1 MTTRDNDDTQ
11 PLKVTRPAPEAG
23 PRRPYS
29 SPLIVDAAGLS
40 HRGVVRADNQDH
52 YLVAR
57 VGRSLDTL
65 ITSLPDGEVPDRFDE
80 TGYVMM
86 VADGMGGAAA
96 GEVASRMAIS
106 TLINIVLDIPDWIM
120 KLDDDGA
127 EELMRRAVGYYRQID
142 QALITRA
149 EAEPALN
156 GMGTTMTVV
165 YSVGRDLFVGHA
177 GDSRAYLF
185 RNGRLQQ
192 LTRDHTHVQMMVE
205 AGAITHEEAGTHR
218 LRHVLTNVLGG
229 NAELTDVDIDRLG
242 LAAHDRLL
250 LCTDG
255 LTEVV
260 GDDEIAEVLGRM
272 KSPEVACRSL
282 VDLALERGGPD
293 NVTVVTARFSFDPGA
308 ADAREN
314 GEPEN
319 RP

>member
-1 MTTRDNDDTQ
+1 MTMHNDDTQ
-11 PLKVTRPAPEAG
+11 PLKVMRSETDSG
-23 PRRPYS
+23 PRRPYT
-29 SPLIVDAAGLS
+29 SPLLIDAAGLS
-40 HRGVVRADNQDH
+40 HRGVVRSDNQDH

-106 TLINIVLDIPDWIM
+106 TLVNIFLDIPDWIM
-120 KLDDDGA
+120 KLDDAGA
-127 EELMRRAVGYYRQID
+127 EELMRRAVGYYRQVD
-142 QALITRA
+142 RALAQRV
-149 EAEPALN
+149 EAEPELD
-156 GMGTTMTVV
+156 GMGTTMTVA
-165 YSVGRDLFVGHA
+165 YSVGRDLFVAHA
-177 GDSRAYLF
+177 GDSRAYLY
-185 RNGRLQQ
+185 RNGRLEQI
-192 LTRDHTHVQMMVE
+192 TRDHTHVQMMVD
-205 AGAITHEEAGTHR
+205 AGAISHEEAGTHR

-229 NAELTDVDIDRLG
+229 SAELTDVDIERIG

-260 GDDEIAEVLGRM
+260 GHDEIADILGRM

-293 NVTVVTARFSFDPGA
+293 NVTVVTARFAADPGHT
-308 ADAREN
+308 DP
-314 GEPEN
+314 GESGDQE
-319 RP
+319 R

>member
-1 MTTRDNDDTQ
+1 MATPEHDDTQ
-11 PLKVTRPAPEAG
+11 PLKVMRSEPGSG

-29 SPLIVDAAGLS
+29 SPLLVDSAGLS
-40 HRGVVRADNQDH
+40 HRGHVRSDNQDH

-106 TLINIVLDIPDWIM
+106 TLVNIFLDIPDWIM
-120 KLDDDGA
+120 KLDDAGA
-127 EELMRRAVGYYRQID
+127 EEVMRRAVGYYRQVD
-142 QALITRA
+142 EALTERA
-149 EAEPALN
+149 AAEPALS
-156 GMGTTMTVV
+156 GMGTTMTVA
-165 YSVGRDLFVGHA
+165 YTIGGNLFVAHA

-185 RNGRLQQ
+185 RNGRLEQ
-192 LTRDHTHVQMMVE
+192 LTRDHTHVQMMVD
-205 AGAITHEEAGTHR
+205 AGTLSHEEAATHR

-229 NAELTDVDIDRLG
+229 NAGLTDVDIDRLG
-242 LAAHDRLL
+242 LTDLDRLL

-260 GDDEIAEVLGRM
+260 ENDEIGEILGRM
-272 KSPEVACRSL
+272 KSPEIACRSL
-282 VDLALERGGPD
+282 VDLALDRGAPD
-293 NVTVVTARFSFDPGA
+293 NVTVVTARFSLEAGVGDS
-308 ADAREN
+308 EN
-314 GEPEN
+314 VEGQDD
-319 RP
+319 

>member
-1 MTTRDNDDTQ
+1 MAPHEDDDTQ
-11 PLKVTRPAPEAG
+11 PLKVMRSEPGGG

-29 SPLIVDAAGLS
+29 SPLLVDSAGLS
-40 HRGVVRADNQDH
+40 HRGRVRSDNQDH

-65 ITSLPDGEVPDRFDE
+65 ITSLPDGEVPNRFDE

-106 TLINIVLDIPDWIM
+106 TLVNIFLDIPDWIM
-120 KLDDDGA
+120 KLDDAGA
-127 EELMRRAVGYYRQID
+127 EELMHRAVGYYRKVD
-142 QALITRA
+142 EALTERA
-149 EAEPALN
+149 EAEPELS
-156 GMGTTMTVV
+156 GMGTTMTVA
-165 YSVGRDLFVGHA
+165 YSIGRNLFVAHA

-185 RNGRLQQ
+185 RNGRLEQI
-192 LTRDHTHVQMMVE
+192 TRDHTHVQMMVD
-205 AGAITHEEAGTHR
+205 AGTITHEEAATHR

-229 NAELTDVDIDRLG
+229 NAELTDVDIDRLA
-242 LAAHDRLL
+242 LADRDRLL

-260 GDDEIAEVLGRM
+260 GDDEIAEILGRA
-272 KSPEVACRSL
+272 KAPEIACRSL

-293 NVTVVTARFSFDPGA
+293 NITIVAARFSL
-308 ADAREN
+308 
-314 GEPEN
+314 EPSSGDSGKVDGQET
-319 RP
+319 

>member
-1 MTTRDNDDTQ
+1 MATRDGDETQ
-11 PLKVTRPAPEAG
+11 PLKVMRSEPDSR

-29 SPLIVDAAGLS
+29 SPLLVDAAGLS
-40 HRGVVRADNQDH
+40 HRGAVRSDNQDH

-57 VGRSLDTL
+57 IGRSLDTL

-106 TLINIVLDIPDWIM
+106 TLVNIFLDIPDWIM
-120 KLDDDGA
+120 RLDDEGA
-127 EELMRRAVGYYRQID
+127 DELMRRAVGYYRQVD
-142 QALITRA
+142 QTLAKRV
-149 EAEPALN
+149 EAEPELS

-165 YSVGRDLFVGHA
+165 YSVGRDLFVAHA

-192 LTRDHTHVQMMVE
+192 LTRDHTHVQMLVD
-205 AGAITHEEAGTHR
+205 AGTITHEEAATHR

-229 NAELTDVDIDRLG
+229 SAELTDVDIDRLG

-255 LTEVV
+255 LTEVI
-260 GDDEIAEVLGRM
+260 GDDEIAEILGRM

-282 VDLALERGGPD
+282 VDLALARGGPD
-293 NVTVVTARFSFDPGA
+293 NVTVVAARFSADPGVG
-308 ADAREN
+308 DA
-314 GEPEN
+314 GDSGAPES
-319 RP
+319 